1 MSSNAPL
8 EANSDVHVTNSME
21 DYLKAAYRLEQ
32 DGGAITTQRLAEALA
47 LSQPSVTNMVKR
59 LDELNLVVHSRYHGV
74 ELTTAGRKVALE
86 VIRHHRLLELY
97 LSQALGYNLDAVHAE
112 AERLEHHISEEFE
125 TRMEAALGFPEFD
138 PHGDPIPD
146 RDGRLPHINDRA
158 LTDMRAGDKGTV
170 SRVSDR
176 DAQRLAT
183 ICALGISPGVGVVV
197 TRNAGSESPV
207 TVVVNGIEQTLSE
220 NAAAAVRV
228 TRETP

>member
-1 MSSNAPL
+1 
-8 EANSDVHVTNSME
+8 
-21 DYLKAAYRLEQ
+21 
-32 DGGAITTQRLAEALA
+32 
-47 LSQPSVTNMVKR
+47 
-59 LDELNLVVHSRYHGV
+59 VVHSRYDGV

-125 TRMEAALGFPEFD
+125 ARMEVALGFPEFD

-146 RDGRLPHINDRA
+146 REGRLPHINDRA
-158 LTDMRAGDKGTV
+158 LTDMRAGDQGTV

-176 DAQRLAT
+176 DAERLAT

-207 TVVVNGIEQTLSE
+207 TVVVNGIEQTLSGG
-220 NAAAAVRV
+220 AAAAVRV
-228 TRETP
+228 TGDTR